1 MNGLRCADEE
11 TKEVVEHL
19 LGLELRQTRVDI
31 VVAAPESSSVVGD
44 ATIHTGL
51 DQVDTAVDCI
61 EEAVE
66 FALVALLCG
75 DPRLHEEVEAAGG
88 GCDEGDCDG
97 ERNVFDHLFLLSFCV
112 YCIRFAVLVKVFSI
126 VCFVVVVL
134 VWRHLKHLFEANV
147 GDAASE

>member
-1 MNGLRCADEE
+1 MNGLRCGNEE
-11 TKEVVEHL
+11 TMEVVEHL
-19 LGLELRQTRVDI
+19 LGLELRQTRADI
-31 VVAAPESSSVVGD
+31 VGRAPESSSVIGD
-44 ATIHTGL
+44 ATIHVGL
-51 DQVDTAVDCI
+51 DQVDMAIDCI
-61 EEAVE
+61 EAAVE

-75 DPRLHEEVEAAGG
+75 DPRRHEEVDAAGG

-97 ERNVFDHLFLLSFCV
+97 ERNVFDHLVLLSFCV
-112 YCIRFAVLVKVFSI
+112 YCIGFALLVKVFSV